1 MTADTSVRL
10 ALWRDRDPAARRIP
24 GMYLGET
31 DLLGDP
37 LDAVE
42 RLAASGV
49 RFARLRGTVDLAQA
63 EAGSGSGSGS
73 GGAAAVAALV
83 VVRELTGHGIAVD
96 WTVRLPAGGPGWRP
110 LGHLHPPADVLGA
123 GGGGDVTAAWRDTFH
138 AAKCGYRHGPGFIEV
153 RDHRMDTFRR
163 LVIRNPQH
171 EQIVEPLLRG
181 VPATDLAEA
190 VSTRYQRAGLL
201 HRAGGHLWWAP
212 YRLRRWPLSTTV
224 S

>member
-1 MTADTSVRL
+1 MGADTAVRL
-10 ALWRDRDPAARRIP
+10 ALWRDRDPVARRIP

-31 DLLGDP
+31 ELLGDP
-37 LDAVE
+37 LDAVA
-42 RLAASGV
+42 RLADDGV
-49 RFARLRGTVDLAQA
+49 RFARLRGTVDLARA
-63 EAGSGSGSGS
+63 EAGSD
-73 GGAAAVAALV
+73 GAAAVAALV
-83 VVRELTGHGIAVD
+83 AVRELTGHGIAVD
-96 WTVRLPAGGPGWRP
+96 WTVLLPPGAPDWRP
-110 LGHLHPPADVLGA
+110 LGHLHPPAEVL
-123 GGGGDVTAAWRDTFH
+123 GGGDEVTAAWRDTFH
-138 AAKCGYRHGPGFIEV
+138 SAKCGYRRGPGFIEV

-163 LVIRNPQH
+163 LVIRHPRH

-201 HRAGGHLWWAP
+201 HRVGGHLWWAP